1 MHVPLLLYLCLQMLY
16 AELLWIDRLGL
27 YVRTEALGRSP
38 SVVRVP
44 FYRPVLDERDA
55 RSVLTMGS
63 HITWDMEKQRSGM
76 AYVPAPIP
84 AAPAGSNN

>member
-1 MHVPLLLYLCLQMLY
+1 MLY
-16 AELLWIDRLGL
+16 AELLWIDRLGI
-27 YVRTEALGRSP
+27 YVRSEALGRSP
-38 SVVRVP
+38 AVVRVP

-63 HITWDMEKQRSGM
+63 HITWDMEKARAGM
-76 AYVPAPIP
+76 AYTPAPIP